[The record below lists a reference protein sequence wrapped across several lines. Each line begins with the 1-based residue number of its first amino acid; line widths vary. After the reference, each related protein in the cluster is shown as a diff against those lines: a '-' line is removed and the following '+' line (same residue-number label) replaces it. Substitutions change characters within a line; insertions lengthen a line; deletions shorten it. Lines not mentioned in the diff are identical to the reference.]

1 MIGKWLNYGLACL
14 YIEYYASGV
23 LQFFFLVIWELL
35 VSDKRVIHH
44 VFSKNRKL
52 RWKSSKILTAV

>member
-23 LQFFFLVIWELL
+23 LQSFFFSYLGIAC
-35 VSDKRVIHH
+35 
-44 VFSKNRKL
+44 L
-52 RWKSSKILTAV
+52 R